1 MPKRYVKGYVPRGTY
16 PFVLVLTSVNV
27 PRGTLTLVFKG
38 LLLNK
43 MILEPILKGGILV
56 GYRRRLFIQMG

>member
-16 PFVLVLTSVNV
+16 PFMLVLTDFNV
-27 PRGTLTLVFKG
+27 PRGTLKPAFKG

-43 MILEPILKGGILV
+43 MVLEPILKGGILV